1 MPIRCRNRFLWPQ
14 GHAAP
19 RRYAVLDGI
28 SPDYPPATGR
38 SHTRYS
44 PVRRSPAAR
53 IAPRPDAPRLACVR
67 PVASVHP
74 EPGSNSSLF
83 VSFFYFFLCLDGN
96 AFHLD
101 PLAGVLCYRRI
112 DRVAIMFNMTLLL
125 YYFLSIVIISMS
137 SLSRA
142 SREKRCKVTTFFS
155 FPQTFCSKFCCRP
168 SGASRPPPDDRFL
181 KSECKVTPFTRNHQ
195 IFSSLF

>member
-1 MPIRCRNRFLWPQ
+1 MLLAPMPLDLHVLGLSLAFILSQDQTLRCLYLFL
-14 GHAAP
+14 
-19 RRYAVLDGI
+19 
-28 SPDYPPATGR
+28 
-38 SHTRYS
+38 
-44 PVRRSPAAR
+44 
-53 IAPRPDAPRLACVR
+53 
-67 PVASVHP
+67 
-74 EPGSNSSLF
+74 
-83 VSFFYFFLCLDGN
+83 FFLCLDGN

-142 SREKRCKVTTFFS
+142 FREKRCKVTTFFS
-155 FPQTFCSKFCCRP
+155 FPQTFYSKFCCRP

-195 IFSSLF
+195 IFSPLF